1 MRKDLVLAA
10 ASGSRSRYRETAQE
24 LENKETTMSRILV
37 IDDEL
42 PLRLVIRDI
51 LERAG
56 HTVLDAP
63 DGRKGMAL
71 WRREPTDVVVTDIF
85 MPEED
90 GMEVILEMKKVAPKP
105 KIIAMSGGGN
115 KRLLDWNSV
124 ALSLGADRVLLK
136 PFDQRTLLSTVQEVL
151 VDLSDTKDAVL
162 PSGATDQRKYTRLPV
177 FLPVS
182 FGDGVIAQ
190 TGTVVDISNEGGRI
204 RCTGAVPDM
213 RYFRVDVQLDDP
225 YETLAIDL
233 AVMRWSRNGE
243 FGVEFIR
250 MESDQ
255 RARLLNTIRSC
266 EDVRARQDHR
276 REVQRPLLTVGL
288 GA

>member
-1 MRKDLVLAA
+1 
-10 ASGSRSRYRETAQE
+10 
-24 LENKETTMSRILV
+24 MSRILI

-42 PLRLVIRDI
+42 SLRRVLRSI

-63 DGRKGMAL
+63 DGGKGMAL
-71 WRREPTDVVVTDIF
+71 WRREPTDIVVIDIF
-85 MPEED
+85 MPEKD
-90 GMEVILEMKKVAPKP
+90 GIEVILEMQNVAAKP
-105 KIIAMSGGGN
+105 KIIAMSGGGR
-115 KRLLDWNSV
+115 KGLLDWSSS
-124 ALSLGADRVLLK
+124 ALALGADRVLLK
-136 PFDQRTLLSTVQEVL
+136 PFDQRTFLLTIQEVL
-151 VDLSDTKDAVL
+151 DAQPDTKDAVL
-162 PSGATDQRKYTRLPV
+162 PSSATDHRTHPRFSI
-177 FLPVS
+177 FLPVL

-213 RYFRVDVQLDDP
+213 KYFRVDIQLDDP
-225 YETLAIDL
+225 YEKLTVDL
-233 AVMRWSRNGE
+233 AVMRWSKNGE

-266 EDVRARQDHR
+266 EAVRARHDHR
-276 REVQRPLLTVGL
+276 GEVQRPLLAIGL